1 MIRRQLPLV
10 FCMLLLISCNG
21 RIDREALVRRNSV
34 HITSIDTLGSL
45 TVGNGGLL
53 TAVAMMCA
61 GYDGCRQKN
70 PGFPKDGRW
79 RVRWEGLFPL
89 P

>member
-1 MIRRQLPLV
+1 MIRRWLPLV

-45 TVGNGGLL
+45 TVGNGGF
-53 TAVAMMCA
+53 AVTVDATGMQTWSEIYSN
-61 GYDGCRQKN
+61 GI
-70 PGFPKDGRW
+70 
-79 RVRWEGLFPL
+79 PL
-89 P
+89 GTMSHWG